1 MRVEIYETYADLS
14 RRAAEIVAGLV
25 AQKPDAVLGLPTG
38 STPEGFY
45 GALAERD
52 ADLSRVRTFN
62 LDEYLGLPRE
72 HEQSYYTFMRLHL
85 YERVNLNPAN
95 CQIPDGLAADPEV
108 ECARY
113 EAAIAEAGGLDVVL
127 LGVGHN
133 GHIGFNEPGTPWDAR
148 TRRVALAATTREAN
162 GRFFGTMDEVPREAL
177 TMGIGTILEARQILL
192 LASGEAKAE
201 IIRRTV
207 EGEPSVA
214 VPATA
219 LQGHPNVIVLL
230 DRAAA
235 GALREPV
242 GK

>member
-25 AQKPDAVLGLPTG
+25 ERKPDAVLGLPTG

-45 GALAERD
+45 GALTERTVD
-52 ADLSRVRTFN
+52 FSAVRTFN

-72 HEQSYYTFMRLHL
+72 HEQSYSMFMQRSL
-85 YERVNLNPAN
+85 YSRVNLDLAN
-95 CQIPDGLAADPEV
+95 CHIPNGLAADPEA
-108 ECARY
+108 ECIRY
-113 EAAIAEAGGLDVVL
+113 EAAIREAGGLDVVL

-133 GHIGFNEPGTPWDAR
+133 GHIGFNEPGTSWDAR
-148 TRRVALAATTREAN
+148 TRRVALTATTREAN
-162 GRFFGTMDEVPREAL
+162 ARFFGSIDEVPSEAL
-177 TMGIGTILEARQILL
+177 TMGIGTILESRLILL
-192 LASGEAKAE
+192 LAAGEGKAE
-201 IIRRTV
+201 VVRRTI

-219 LQGHPNVIVLL
+219 LQGHPEVIVLL

-235 GALREPV
+235 GALRAPV
-242 GK
+242 G